1 MFDLLRRGAQT
12 WPAKLLMLILVVSF
26 GVWGISGELFSGGG
40 GNSVIKV
47 GSVKVTPTEFRLA
60 YNREIGMLS
69 QQLGTR
75 LTTQQ
80 AKAFGV
86 EQRVFAQL
94 ASGAA
99 LDQLANNMNLG
110 LSQDQ
115 LAQFIAEDPAFHDSS
130 GNFNRDQFNQVL
142 ANVGMS
148 QKDYIANRS
157 HVAERSQIIDAVGKG
172 FKPPVTLVNAILQHQ
187 GESRDVEYLLISKES
202 VPAVNAPSDKELQ
215 AFFDKHK
222 SAYRAPEYRKIAYV
236 TLTPKDIADP
246 AAVSDADA
254 KQYYEEHKNQYGT
267 PETRTIDQLV
277 FSDQKAAEAA
287 EQKLKSGTSF
297 DELAK
302 EQGKKPS
309 DTRLG
314 TYTKANFP
322 APNLADAAFSVKQA
336 GGTTGIV
343 DGPFG
348 PVILRVSKI
357 EPAHVKSFAEV
368 EKDVRQE
375 LAVEQ
380 AASRI
385 NDVQNAYED
394 ARAGGATLQEAAR
407 KEGLKPVVVDAID
420 AEGTAPDG
428 KQVKGL
434 PDKKDLL
441 QAAFSNGQGEEIPSL
456 NLGSNGY
463 LWVEVLSVNPA
474 HDRTLKEVHDKVV
487 ADWTADQVKQEISK
501 KAAAVKKEV
510 DGGKSLKQVATD
522 LGTALETKQGIK
534 RNTTDAVFG
543 QDAAAAAFGGPKGLV
558 ALADAANGPG
568 KLVLHVTGVQAATQS
583 GYDAVPAQALDSLA
597 NRTTNDIF
605 GQMVAMLEQHYGVSV
620 NQNLAEQ
627 AISQY

>member
-26 GVWGISGELFSGGG
+26 GIWGISGELFSGGG
-40 GNSVIKV
+40 GSSVIKV

-60 YNREIGMLS
+60 YDREIGMLS

-75 LTTQQ
+75 LTSQQ

-99 LDQLANNMNLG
+99 LDQLANNMSLG

-115 LAQFIAEDPAFHDSS
+115 LAQFIADDPAFHDSS
-130 GNFNRDQFNQVL
+130 GKFNRQQFNAVL

-148 QKDYIANRS
+148 QKDYIQNRS
-157 HVAERSQIIDAVGKG
+157 RVAERSQIIDAVGKG

-187 GESRDVEYLLISKES
+187 GESRDVEYLLISKDTVAS
-202 VPAVNAPSDKELQ
+202 VKAPSDKQLQ
-215 AFFDKHK
+215 AYFDKHK

-236 TLTPKDIADP
+236 TLTPEDIADP

-254 KQYYEEHKNQYGT
+254 RQYYQQHKNQYGT
-267 PETRTIDQLV
+267 PEKRTIDQLV
-277 FSDQKAAEAA
+277 FSDKKAAETA

-302 EQGKKPS
+302 EQGKSPN
-309 DTRLG
+309 DIRLG
-314 TYTKANFP
+314 TYTKAKFP
-322 APNLADAAFSVKQA
+322 APNLADAAFSVKQP

-348 PVILRVSKI
+348 PVILRVAKI
-357 EPAHVKSFAEV
+357 EPAHIKSFAEV
-368 EKDVRQE
+368 EKDVRHE
-375 LAVEQ
+375 LAVEE
-380 AASRI
+380 AANRI

-394 ARAGGATLQEAAR
+394 ARAGGATLEEAAR
-407 KEGLKPVVVDAID
+407 KEGLKPVVVDAVD
-420 AEGTAPDG
+420 AQGDAPDG
-428 KQVKGL
+428 KPVKAL

-441 QAAFSNGQGEEIPSL
+441 QAAFSNGVGDEIPSL
-456 NLGSNGY
+456 NLGSSGY

-487 ADWTADQVKQEISK
+487 ADWTAEQVSQEIDK

-510 DGGKSLKQVATD
+510 NGGKSLSQVATE
-522 LGTALETKQGIK
+522 LGTSLETKQGIK
-534 RNTTDAVFG
+534 RGGADAVFG
-543 QDAAAAAFGGPKGLV
+543 QDAVAAAFGGPKGLV
-558 ALADAANGPG
+558 AVADAAGGPG
-568 KLVLHVTGVQAATQS
+568 KIVLHVTGVQPAAES
-583 GYDAVPAQALDSLA
+583 GYDALPPQALDAIS